1 MAQHRGADLVI
12 IDDVWGSNLAKA
24 RGLTVMSTARLSL
37 EMVIVGGLTEDQVHS
52 LIAQQ
57 TAGRTFGLLG
67 EPRVNV
73 LALNL
78 ALDNLGK

>member
-37 EMVIVGGLTEDQVHS
+37 EMVIVGGLTEDQGFLVFDAATPDGVGSDRFHD
-52 LIAQQ
+52 A
-57 TAGRTFGLLG
+57 
-67 EPRVNV
+67 
-73 LALNL
+73 LARLRRMANP
-78 ALDNLGK
+78 